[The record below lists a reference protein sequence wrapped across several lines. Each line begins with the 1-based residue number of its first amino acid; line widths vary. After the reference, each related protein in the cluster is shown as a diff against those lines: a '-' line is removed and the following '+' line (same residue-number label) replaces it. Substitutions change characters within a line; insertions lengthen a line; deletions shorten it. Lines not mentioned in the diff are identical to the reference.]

1 MSLGDGLDATQSDIT
16 PAIPTMK
23 AAVTAVEQTDF
34 AKDVKQEIDKFSE
47 GIPALF
53 RALNEVKKLHPFIA
67 GELSRWHTRCEV
79 TGKLVVV
86 LAFETVYTLEQ
97 KRRDNDKKVIAL
109 YIEMKDMMRVLLLS
123 VIPRSTAAYSHLT
136 A

>member
-1 MSLGDGLDATQSDIT
+1 
-16 PAIPTMK
+16 MK
-23 AAVTAVEQTDF
+23 AAVMAVEQTDF